1 MNQNKKI
8 LLMVAGIGLLL
19 VGFLL
24 FMFSRKDGNEAPP
37 VANDPSSTTMPAPTG
52 SAPPAPGMPAPTDP
66 GSMNAG
72 MTPTVQPVQPVQPA
86 QPQVLD
92 PFSGGPGRVYPPK
105 KVKIPE
111 NDNIDSRPDEP
122 DMIPV
127 YQIPNVNTDGGAI
140 RWDNRGAV
148 DSRLRDASVSFGR
161 AAGWIANDTRGR
173 VVAYFETPDGGVRTI
188 TVDSVYEGYRVK
200 AINVDEQYLLL
211 VNLKSGQE
219 EKMTMQGARRA
230 Q

>member
-24 FMFSRKDGNEAPP
+24 FMFSRKDGDETPP
-37 VANDPSSTTMPAPTG
+37 VAD
-52 SAPPAPGMPAPTDP
+52 APPANTMPNPSGAANPGMNVPAPTDP

-72 MTPTVQPVQPVQPA
+72 MTPAAAPIQPA
-86 QPQVLD
+86 QPQVKD
-92 PFSGGPGRVYPPK
+92 PFSGGPGRIIPPK
-105 KVKIPE
+105 IRVEIP
-111 NDNIDSRPDEP
+111 DNVDTRPDEP

-127 YQIPNVNTDGGAI
+127 YEIPNVNTDGGAI
-140 RWDNRGAV
+140 RWDSRGSV
-148 DSRLRDASVSFGR
+148 DTRLRDSAVSLGR

-173 VVAYFETPDGGVRTI
+173 VVAYFETPDGGVRAV
-188 TVDSVYEGYRVK
+188 TVDAVVDGFRVK

-211 VNLKSGQE
+211 VNLKNGQE
-219 EKMTMQGARRA
+219 EKMTMAGARRV
-230 Q
+230 QY